1 MNRISKGATALL
13 IFALT
18 AGCAAEKVH
27 EAGITAFDS
36 GDYEVGLEHLAE
48 AAKMD
53 PGNLSYRID
62 VIARREAAVRKLL
75 AAADTARANGQPQ
88 VAEADYKRVLELD
101 RDNAR
106 AQIGLERLKADRR
119 YAAQIT
125 RAEAALAAKQIEEA
139 DAEVRAILA
148 EDPLYAPAVALAA
161 RIEHARGLISLTP
174 HLRTED
180 NRPVTLQFRDAPTKM
195 VFEVLARQTGLNF
208 IFDKDVK
215 SDAKT
220 TIFVSQVPVE
230 QAIDLIIAQ
239 NQLARQILSENMV
252 MIYPSTPAKQKEYQ
266 DEIVHTFFLSHAAP
280 KDAESM
286 LKTVLAAKT
295 TFVDERS
302 GTLTLRDS
310 PDHVRMAEKLIASL
324 DQPESEVIMEVE
336 ILEISHTL
344 LDQVGIDY
352 PTSTTLTATPL
363 SGTPPLKLSD
373 IGKQNSNT
381 ITVSPLSVNVDLL
394 KTVGNSNVLSSPR
407 IRAKNKEKAKILIG
421 DRVPVITSG
430 TSATTGGSYSTSS
443 VQYLEVGLTL
453 EVQPT
458 IHSDGDVAIKLGL
471 EVSSIAN
478 TLNVPT
484 GNGGTTVAYQ
494 ISTRNANTLLEL
506 KDGETQ
512 VLAGLIS
519 DTESKTSNHIPG
531 LGDLPILGRL
541 FGSQGTNSKK
551 NEIVLLI
558 TPHIIRAQPRPSSD
572 SSEFWYGTELQT
584 RSAPFVST
592 GGCNGVGRHRPPR
605 IGHRGLSRFP
615 GRGVLAERR
624 RSKQRRRRAATARK
638 RAARG
643 PCVDRIER
651 GGVFAAR
658 GCARR
663 AYRVSPVDRGKG
675 RGTRRGG
682 RERRRH
688 CVAARNGRSGNRCG
702 SRRQAQGDSRGT
714 GFRQGGRRDRR
725 VGEARHRPPLG
736 TRASPGTLRFHRA
749 AADQRTAGRS
759 GPERRCAEDRHA
771 ARRSAAGA
779 CRQHRGARVGRRQH
793 RRYALSRRRGALAP
807 VHCHPGS
814 AAGRGRSR
822 RRGDGGDSAENR
834 GQQVASH
841 GDSSAWSRIHDH
853 RAGRY
858 GRDRRIAGDRRDPLG
873 AADFPAR
880 ARGRAA

>member
-551 NEIVLLI
+551 DEIVLLI

-584 RSAPFVST
+584 RSAPFVT
-592 GGCNGVGRHRPPR
+592 PV
-605 IGHRGLSRFP
+605 
-615 GRGVLAERR
+615 
-624 RSKQRRRRAATARK
+624 AATGS
-638 RAARG
+638 AATVR
-643 PCVDRIER
+643 PASATAAFPVSP
-651 GGVFAAR
+651 GGVSLLNA
-658 GCARR
+658 
-663 AYRVSPVDRGKG
+663 
-675 RGTRRGG
+675 GG
-682 RERRRH
+682 
-688 CVAARNGRSGNRCG
+688 
-702 SRRQAQGDSRGT
+702 
-714 GFRQGGRRDRR
+714 
-725 VGEARHRPPLG
+725 
-736 TRASPGTLRFHRA
+736 AS
-749 AADQRTAGRS
+749 
-759 GPERRCAEDRHA
+759 
-771 ARRSAAGA
+771 SAAGA
-779 CRQHRGARVGRRQH
+779 PPPLANGPHAAPALIESSAAASLPPAVAPDAPTGSAPSTEAKAAGLAAAAESGAVIASPPATVAPATDAAAGGKPKVTLEGPDSAKVGDEIGVSVKLDTGRPLGRVRAQVRFDST
-793 RRYALSRRRGALAP
+793 ALQLISAQPGDLAP
-807 VHCHPGS
+807 SGDAPKIDTRPGGVQLELAGS
-814 AAGRGRSR
+814 TEAPVSGAGSIVDMRFRVVAARSPLSIATQVVLL
-822 RRGDGGDSAENR
+822 GEDG
-834 GQQVASH
+834 VAV
-841 GDSSAWSRIHDH
+841 A
-853 RAGRY
+853 ATAATPLK
-858 GRDRRIAGDRRDPLG
+858 IAVSK
-873 AADFPAR
+873 
-880 ARGRAA
+880 